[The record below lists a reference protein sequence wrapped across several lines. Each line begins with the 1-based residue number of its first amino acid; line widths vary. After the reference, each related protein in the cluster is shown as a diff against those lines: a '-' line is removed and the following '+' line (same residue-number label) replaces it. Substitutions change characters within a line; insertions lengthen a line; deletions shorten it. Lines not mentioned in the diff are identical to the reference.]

1 MFRDY
6 SVPSRPR
13 RRNVGVHIPVAV
25 VVAGAALIA
34 LVTRPGD
41 AYRHEPVELTPLRI
55 EVGIQSADSAD
66 FSLHWKEVGYGEA
79 GTPETPVVMTDP
91 VGAYG
96 LRASSVTPP
105 DVAEATAPTAQW
117 DVIEIKRGQTLSGAF
132 DQLGM
137 GPSQWLPLLDLDN
150 EEINRLE
157 RLRAGDVLKVRRDGE
172 RFAELQLK
180 INEFKTLQIERGP
193 DGLEA
198 TTLTAD
204 IERRQA
210 FAFGEIDSSLF
221 LSGKAAGMSDRLIMS
236 MVQVLAYDVDF
247 AYDLRQGD
255 QFVVLYEELYR
266 DGEKLRD
273 GDILAVEFINRG
285 RTVQAFRF
293 EDESGRAGYYRPD
306 GEAVKTA
313 FLRNPLN
320 VYRIS
325 SHFDLSRRHPV
336 LNTIRAHRGTDYAA
350 PHGTPIRS
358 TGDGKVVFAGR
369 QGGFGRVVI
378 IRHGGTYQT
387 KYAHMSR
394 FRSGVRAGAKVRQGQ
409 VIGYVGSSGLATGPH
424 LHFEF
429 LVNGVHRD
437 PLTVPLPRSE
447 PVPKQQMA
455 AFKAQTERYVARL
468 ETLRNTHTADASSV
482 STAR

>member
-1 MFRDY
+1 M
-6 SVPSRPR
+6 
-13 RRNVGVHIPVAV
+13 GVHIPVAV
-25 VVAGAALIA
+25 VIAGAAIIA

-41 AYRHEPVELTPLRI
+41 AYRHSPVELTPLRSD
-55 EVGIQSADSAD
+55 VGFLPPDAAD
-66 FSLHWKEVGYGEA
+66 FALRWER
-79 GTPETPVVMTDP
+79 GTDAADGAPDTPIVMTNP
-91 VGAYG
+91 FGAYG
-96 LRASSVTPP
+96 LSAASVTPP
-105 DVAEATAPTAQW
+105 DVAEATPPAEQW
-117 DVIEIKRGQTLSGAF
+117 DVITIQRGQTLSGAF
-132 DQLGM
+132 DALGM
-137 GPSQWLPLLDLDN
+137 GPSQWLPLLQLDN
-150 EEINRLE
+150 DEIDRLE
-157 RLRAGDVLKVRRDGE
+157 RLREGDLLKVRRDGE
-172 RFAELQLK
+172 RLAELRLK
-180 INEFKTLQIERGP
+180 IDEFKTLHIEQGP

-210 FAFGEIDSSLF
+210 FAHGAIDSSLF

-247 AYDLRQGD
+247 AYDLREGD
-255 QFVVLYEELYR
+255 RFSVLYEELYR

-293 EDESGRAGYYRPD
+293 EDDKGRASYYRPD

-325 SHFDLSRRHPV
+325 SHFNLNRRHPV

-358 TGDGKVVFAGR
+358 TGDGKVVFAGH

-394 FRSGVRAGAKVRQGQ
+394 FRSGIRAGAHVRQGQ

-447 PVPKQQMA
+447 PVPKAQMT
-455 AFKAQTERYVARL
+455 AFKAQTDAYIARL
-468 ETLRNTHTADASSV
+468 QSLRETFTADASG
-482 STAR
+482 STVAR

>member
-1 MFRDY
+1 M
-6 SVPSRPR
+6 
-13 RRNVGVHIPVAV
+13 AV

-34 LVTRPGD
+34 LVARPGD
-41 AYRHEPVELTPLRI
+41 AYRHDPVELTPLRI
-55 EVGIQSADSAD
+55 DVGIQAPDAAD
-66 FSLHWKEVGYGEA
+66 FSLRMTEA
-79 GTPETPVVMTDP
+79 KYAVSNVPVTPMVITDQ

-105 DVAEATAPTAQW
+105 DLAEAEAPAAQW

-132 DQLGM
+132 DQLSL
-137 GPSQWLPLLDLDN
+137 GPSQWLPLLELDN
-150 EEINRLE
+150 EDIDRLE
-157 RLRAGDVLKVRRDGE
+157 RLRAGDVLRVRRDGE

-180 INEFKTLQIERGP
+180 INEFKTLHIEQGP

-255 QFVVLYEELYR
+255 RFSVLYEELYR

-273 GDILAVEFINRG
+273 GDILAVEFVNRG

-293 EDESGRAGYYRPD
+293 EDDAGRAGYYRPD

-320 VYRIS
+320 VFRIS
-325 SHFDLSRRHPV
+325 SHFDLNRRHPV
-336 LNTIRAHRGTDYAA
+336 LNTIRAHKGTDYAA

-394 FRSGVRAGAKVRQGQ
+394 FRSGIRAGAHVRQGQ

-455 AFKAQTERYVARL
+455 AFKAQTERYIARL
-468 ETLRNTHTADASSV
+468 ETLRNTHTADASIS
-482 STAR
+482 SGER